1 MIGVFPQ
8 IIRSLLN
15 RWAALR
21 VIREYQTVVGCVEHF
36 LRMPILESPSLR
48 APIIFNNSGGSVV
61 GRTKNSMVSRNV
73 VRNSTRSNFILI
85 RPRALE
91 NADLTA
97 KAIAICKGVRKV
109 FVTSGAYGFIVST
122 DKEESSDEIRAVVGK
137 TAGSQGAKVA
147 RGHYVYAC
155 RARG

>member
-1 MIGVFPQ
+1 
-8 IIRSLLN
+8 
-15 RWAALR
+15 
-21 VIREYQTVVGCVEHF
+21 
-36 LRMPILESPSLR
+36 MPILESPSLR
-48 APIIFNNSGGSVV
+48 APFIFINSGGYVV
-61 GRTKNSMVSRNV
+61 GRTSKQGSVNV

-85 RPRALE
+85 RPKELG

-109 FVTSGAYGFIVST
+109 FVTSGAYGFVVST
-122 DKEESSDEIRAVVGK
+122 DKEESSDEICAVVGK

>member
-1 MIGVFPQ
+1 
-8 IIRSLLN
+8 
-15 RWAALR
+15 
-21 VIREYQTVVGCVEHF
+21 
-36 LRMPILESPSLR
+36 MPILESPSLH
-48 APIIFNNSGGSVV
+48 APSHLRLSGGSVV
-61 GRTKNSMVSRNV
+61 GRKIKQGSVNV

-85 RPRALE
+85 RPKELG

-109 FVTSGAYGFIVST
+109 FMTSGAYGFIVST
-122 DKEESSDEIRAVVGK
+122 NKEESSDEIRAVIRK
-137 TAGSQGAKVA
+137 TAGNPSAKVA

>member
-1 MIGVFPQ
+1 
-8 IIRSLLN
+8 
-15 RWAALR
+15 
-21 VIREYQTVVGCVEHF
+21 
-36 LRMPILESPSLR
+36 MPILESPSLR
-48 APIIFNNSGGSVV
+48 APSHSCFSGGSVV
-61 GRTKNSMVSRNV
+61 RRTSKIAGSGNV
-73 VRNSTRSNFILI
+73 VRNSARSNFILI
-85 RPRALE
+85 RPRALG

-122 DKEESSDEIRAVVGK
+122 NKGESSDEIRAVVRR
-137 TAGSQGAKVA
+137 TAGAPGAKVA